1 VNWLIAIGGAGGFTV
16 LTTAIVVVGRGIFKQ
31 VNATEE
37 NTNAVKDLTKGMGE
51 IKAMLSN
58 HETRIAVLEDRL
70 KR

>member
-1 VNWLIAIGGAGGFTV
+1 MTWLIAFGGGGG
-16 LTTAIVVVGRGIFKQ
+16 LIVVLSAIIVIGRGIFRQ
-31 VNATEE
+31 VAATEE
-37 NTNAVKDLTKGMGE
+37 NTSAVKDLTKGMGE